1 VSSSALTLGDLFAL
15 STKFT
20 ILVRVACVRHL
31 IWLSGLLLHAL
42 PCELLLEWLRRHSIV
57 LGVLAITP
65 ALGKVLTV
73 GAKLANLVCKATL
86 IVVLLWLGLDH
97 IWRVGL
103 LHVLRLHLLGPEAD
117 PLSALSVEMSTV
129 WVDAPTWF
137 LRVPARLGSLTLHGF
152 SLGASS
158 EGLLL
163 RLGPLEGLLKRLHLI

>member
-1 VSSSALTLGDLFAL
+1 M
-15 STKFT
+15 
-20 ILVRVACVRHL
+20 RHL

-42 PCELLLEWLRRHSIV
+42 SCELLLEWQLRHYIV
-57 LGVLAITP
+57 LGVLAI
-65 ALGKVLTV
+65 ALALRKVLTV
-73 GAKLANLVCKATL
+73 GAKLANLVCKAAFV
-86 IVVLLWLGLDH
+86 VVLLWLGLDH

-117 PLSALSVEMSTV
+117 PLSALRVEKSTV
-129 WVDAPTWF
+129 RVVAPTWF
-137 LRVPARLGSLTLHGF
+137 LRVPARLGSLALHGF